1 MDKQVTRK
9 KPLALVVD
17 DDFSLRLSMRA
28 ALIKADFDVLEA
40 ESGPQALDL
49 FQSDRPNLILLDVI
63 MPEMDGF
70 ETCTKIRKMPGG
82 NDVQILMV
90 TGLDDVES
98 IELAFEAGANDFVSK
113 PLNWLLLGYKAKYML
128 RAGRAFHD
136 LNQSKKRLQKTQEIA
151 RIGNWEII
159 LSSNEFH
166 CSPDACRLLGYTQCD
181 AGMSLKDFLAP
192 VVDEDHGQ
200 VEKKFD
206 YAFNHRQPF
215 SLHYRI
221 QLDDKKERHILNQA
235 EIIYNESDQPEI
247 MMGVIQD
254 VTKMKLAEEEIRQLA
269 FYDSLTGLANRWLFQ
284 NRLEHEASKAKRQN
298 ETFAMLFLDLDH
310 FKRINDSYG
319 HTVGDILLQNSAK
332 ILQECI
338 RNSDTICRQ
347 KEEELETNI
356 SRFGGDE
363 FIILLSN
370 IKSPESAAVI
380 ARRIIKEMPVV
391 HNIKGNLI
399 SITTSIGISVYPT
412 DGTEPEILLKNAD
425 YAMYQAKE
433 AGRNIFKFYD
443 KSLNKAAIERFS
455 LENDLVKAMEREEF
469 LVFYQPILDL
479 ASRKIV
485 GAEALIRW
493 LHPHKGMI
501 QPGSFIPLAEDSGL
515 IIRIN
520 KWLIETICRQNNEWA
535 KAGVGP
541 VRISF
546 NLSGYQL
553 EVQNLIKTIKE
564 NLEKYSIEPKNL
576 VVEITESVLLQ
587 DSQDTISIL
596 QDIKDLPLK
605 IALDDFG
612 TGYSSLSYL
621 AAFNADTIKID
632 RSFIMGCTL
641 NESNLVIIKAIIA
654 MGKSLDMNVIA
665 EGIETE
671 EQLELLNSLGVQ
683 EGQGFYFKPPV
694 SHDEFGALLKK
705 GAL

>member
-515 IIRIN
+515 IIKIN

>member
-1 MDKQVTRK
+1 MDKQATRK

-515 IIRIN
+515 IIKIN